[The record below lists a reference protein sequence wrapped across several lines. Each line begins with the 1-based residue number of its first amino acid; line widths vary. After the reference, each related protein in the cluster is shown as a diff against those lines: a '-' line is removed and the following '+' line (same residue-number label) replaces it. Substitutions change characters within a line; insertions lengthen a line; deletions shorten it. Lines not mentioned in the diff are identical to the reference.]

1 MWIFKSIKNY
11 EEMVDKIANSVFVI
25 STILLFLLSQANDG
39 FFAILEKMSFG
50 AYVEIFN
57 LKLHLAVFYIP
68 FIMGVL
74 EHAFKIHDKFSSILG
89 IRKKYDKNVVVKN
102 IVAHCNIKNVNKL
115 SDKQVCK
122 IMSSCFY
129 RFASSTNPVI
139 DSHYITLTLTEWCWF
154 WTVLDTL
161 IMFIIVGVIWLILS
175 WWNWRYFFVVIAI
188 VIFLLVLL
196 ILVYMQTKK
205 YTKKEISAI
214 FSITDEEKTDNVN
227 IKVLIGEAVKN
238 ALSDK

>member
-50 AYVEIFN
+50 AYVEMFN

-89 IRKKYDKNVVVKN
+89 IGN
-102 IVAHCNIKNVNKL
+102 IQN
-115 SDKQVCK
+115 
-122 IMSSCFY
+122 
-129 RFASSTNPVI
+129 
-139 DSHYITLTLTEWCWF
+139 
-154 WTVLDTL
+154 
-161 IMFIIVGVIWLILS
+161 
-175 WWNWRYFFVVIAI
+175 
-188 VIFLLVLL
+188 
-196 ILVYMQTKK
+196 
-205 YTKKEISAI
+205 
-214 FSITDEEKTDNVN
+214 
-227 IKVLIGEAVKN
+227 
-238 ALSDK
+238 